1 MKSGLASQ
9 KKALWQVVPLARAL
23 GAHRQAWDALNGRL
37 FNHHPLL
44 TGAFVDGLLQEFG
57 DGTEHLCT
65 LAVAGEAPSAMCV
78 LKPERWL
85 WTTFRPPQ
93 AQIGI
98 LLIKHPEALEGL
110 IAALSGRVGAIDLMC
125 VDPDVVGPLDI
136 GTSNL
141 RVFHALTM
149 SVELTGGFDAYWAAR
164 SSNLRKNIRRYEKRA
179 SDEGWAS
186 LHVCISAPEQLA
198 GGVLRYCQLEQNGWK
213 GKEGTAVTPDSDQGR
228 FYLQLMHELGATQQ
242 ATVHELWLGDR
253 LAASR
258 LVIRSG
264 RTFVILKTSYDEAL
278 AAFAPGR
285 VLLKHVLQW
294 AAATV
299 PDSLVEFYT
308 DASQD
313 QLTWATDWRAIYN
326 LRIYARN
333 ATAAAL
339 TLGHGLRAAI
349 RHHRPPPADGSLQVQ
364 DFGDPSELPV
374 DALALMDTASQRHG
388 VQTGLPWQRLM
399 AQHALGATHDTVWFL
414 LRNEAGQLL
423 AVLPLAAAKGRPNE
437 IRSLSSF
444 YTSLY
449 QPAIQPWVRADD
461 LVPLL
466 KAVASRWP
474 SASRYTLDPMDP
486 CSREC
491 MLLRAALERAG
502 TVPFLYFR
510 FGNWSHRS
518 HGTNF
523 ASYLAQRDGA
533 TRNTLRRMGRR
544 FARAGGYMEIVQDE
558 PALERGIAAYEQ
570 VYANS
575 WKPPEPHPTFLRE
588 LLRDWARRGW
598 LRLGL
603 AWIDGQ
609 PIAAQVWVSA
619 HGRADIFKLAYASA
633 YKSYSA
639 GTLLTACLME
649 HVLDKDGV
657 GVVDYLSGDDP
668 YKRAWMSQWA
678 RRSGIVAFDPWRVRG
693 LFGLAFHL
701 GGRVLKTL
709 APGRSIS
716 RERPAP

>member
-1 MKSGLASQ
+1 MSGGPALRQ
-9 KKALWQVVPLARAL
+9 KAHWQVVPLARAL
-23 GAHRQAWDALNGRL
+23 GGHRQAWDALNGRL

-65 LAVAGEAPSAMCV
+65 LAVAGEPPLAMCV

-98 LLIKHPEALEGL
+98 LLLDRPEALQGL
-110 IAALSGRVGAIDLMC
+110 IGALSGRVGAIDLMC
-125 VDPDVVGPLDI
+125 VDPDVVGTLDI

-149 SVELTGGFDAYWAAR
+149 SVNLTGGFDAYWAAR

-179 SDEGWAS
+179 ADEGWPS
-186 LHVCISAPEQLA
+186 RHVCITAPDQIGE
-198 GGVLRYCQLEQNGWK
+198 GVLRYCQLEQSGWK
-213 GKEGTAVTPDSDQGR
+213 GKEGTAVSPDSDQGR
-228 FYLQLMHELGATQQ
+228 FYSGLMHELGAANQ
-242 ATVHELWLGDR
+242 AAIHELWLGDR

-278 AAFAPGR
+278 APFAPGR
-285 VLLKHVLQW
+285 VLLKLVLQW
-294 AAATV
+294 AAADV
-299 PDSLVEFYT
+299 PDCLVEFYT

-313 QLTWATDWRAIYN
+313 QLTWATDWRAIYD
-326 LRIYARN
+326 LRIYAGN
-333 ATAAAL
+333 AAAAAL
-339 TLGHGLRAAI
+339 GLGHGLRAAM
-349 RHHRPPPADGSLQVQ
+349 RHRQQPADASLAVQ
-364 DFGDPSELPV
+364 AVGDPDKLPA
-374 DALALMDTASQRHG
+374 DALALMDADSQRHG
-388 VQTGLPWQRLM
+388 VQTGFPWQRLM
-399 AQHALGATHDTVWFL
+399 AQHAMGATHDTVWFL
-414 LRNEAGQLL
+414 LRNEPGQLL
-423 AVLPLAAAKGRPNE
+423 AVLPLAAAKGRPTE

-449 QPAIQPWVRADD
+449 QPAVQAWVRADD
-461 LVPLL
+461 LVPLV
-466 KAVASRWP
+466 KAAAGHWP
-474 SASRYTLDPMDP
+474 SASRFTLDPMDP

-491 MLLRAALERAG
+491 MLLRAALERTG
-502 TVPFLYFR
+502 RVPFLYFR
-510 FGNWSHRS
+510 FGNWSHRND
-518 HGTNF
+518 GTRF
-523 ASYLAQRDGA
+523 AGYLAQRDGA

-544 FARAGGYMEIVQDE
+544 FARAGGRMEIVQE
-558 PALERGIAAYEQ
+558 ETALEQGIAAYER

-575 WKPPEPHPTFLRE
+575 WKPCEPHPGFLRE

-603 AWIDGQ
+603 AWIDDQ

-639 GTLLTACLME
+639 GTLLTAHLME
-649 HVLDKDGV
+649 HVIDKDGV
-657 GVVDYLSGDDP
+657 GIVDYLSGDDP
-668 YKRAWMSQWA
+668 YKRAWMSRWA
-678 RRSGIVAFDPWRVRG
+678 QRCGIVAFDPWRLRG
-693 LFGLAFHL
+693 FLGLAFHL

-709 APGRSIS
+709 VPGHSTPRQ
-716 RERPAP
+716 RPAP